1 MQKNNLEPQDS
12 RPQTPSIGVDETSS
26 DWEFDGMTIFR
37 AMGYIVGLLAFMV
50 GTAIFMLGLSLAV
63 GSLTQAGSILYGLA
77 VAALSGRI
85 LIDRS
90 NPPMKCKPCWWALH
104 LCVRAGLSIQACELF
119 CGRLACPDRPSG
131 QYLLVHFHRYDGKFN
146 EKSCARLF
154 PAVILRSENETRRK
168 WQISRF

>member
-12 RPQTPSIGVDETSS
+12 TPLTPSIGVEETSS
-26 DWEFDGMTIFR
+26 DWELDGITIFR

-85 LIDRS
+85 LIDRL
-90 NPPMKCKPCWWALH
+90 KPANEM
-104 LCVRAGLSIQACELF
+104 QA
-119 CGRLACPDRPSG
+119 
-131 QYLLVHFHRYDGKFN
+131 LLVG
-146 EKSCARLF
+146 CASLLTGGLIYSGLRTILW
-154 PAVILRSENETRRK
+154 AVGLP
-168 WQISRF
+168 